1 MAVDP
6 RRWELVRFTLYEEA
20 RPGAEGEVYEILH
33 LSAPEAGLLDRGRQW

>member
-20 RPGAEGEVYEILH
+20 RPGAEGGSGE
-33 LSAPEAGLLDRGRQW
+33 PGPGRAR